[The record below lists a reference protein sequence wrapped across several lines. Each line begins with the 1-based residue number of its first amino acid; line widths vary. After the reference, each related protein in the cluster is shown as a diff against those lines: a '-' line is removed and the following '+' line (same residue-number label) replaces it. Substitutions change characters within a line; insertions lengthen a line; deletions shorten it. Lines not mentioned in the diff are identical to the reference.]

1 MRTANRHVNEECALA
16 VGGDAVEPCH
26 LGRMPLEVLQR
37 IGSFAAPS
45 LANKDVNS
53 IISAHLNRSK
63 DESVE
68 ASSSAS
74 AAPRLVLFQLT

>member
-1 MRTANRHVNEECALA
+1 
-16 VGGDAVEPCH
+16 
-26 LGRMPLEVLQR
+26 MPLEVLQR

-74 AAPRLVLFQLT
+74 AALGDQIEAKSSIGHELVAR